1 MAIAAALVR
10 WYERVYR
17 RKPPEKAQIWLE
29 MEGQTQGL
37 VIGELVDLTYEANGV
52 EFKHRYSTRPL
63 LVVSSDG
70 RQTFIVK
77 GRCRFTD
84 RGFIG

>member
-1 MAIAAALVR
+1 MIGAALVR
-10 WYERVYR
+10 WYRRVYR
-17 RKPPEKAQIWLE
+17 RKPGKKDQIWLQ
-29 MEGQTQGL
+29 MAKPTQGL
-37 VIGELVDLTYEANGV
+37 VIGRIVDLTYEANGV